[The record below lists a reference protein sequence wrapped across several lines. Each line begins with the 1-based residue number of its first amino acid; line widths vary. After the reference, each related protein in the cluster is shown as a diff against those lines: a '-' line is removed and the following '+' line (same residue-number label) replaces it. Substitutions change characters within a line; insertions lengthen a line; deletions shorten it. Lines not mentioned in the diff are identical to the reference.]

1 MKNIFS
7 KLSAKRSD
15 LSAAWD
21 SLSPTQKA
29 LCKTAVTGALLM
41 TPNLAFA
48 ATASG
53 NQFFCFIANYVKGI
67 VGGCA
72 LVVILLWAVEHFFGV
87 AKLHDVVIKVG
98 IGSAIVVGA
107 TLIVANSGL
116 IPPDCSTSLLN

>member
-1 MKNIFS
+1 MKSIFS
-7 KLSAKRSD
+7 KLSAKRTE

-21 SLSPTQKA
+21 NLSPTKKA
-29 LCKTAVTGALLM
+29 VCKATVTGALLM

-48 ATASG
+48 ASGTG

-72 LVVILLWAVEHFFGV
+72 LVVILLWAIEHFFGV

-98 IGSAIVVGA
+98 ISAAIVAGSS
-107 TLIVANSGL
+107 LIVANSGL
-116 IPPDCSTSLLN
+116 VPPDCTTSITG

>member
-7 KLSAKRSD
+7 KLSDKRTE

-21 SLSPTQKA
+21 NLSPTKKA
-29 LCKTAVTGALLM
+29 VCKATLAGALLM
-41 TPNLAFA
+41 SPNVAFA
-48 ATASG
+48 ATTG

-72 LVVILLWAVEHFFGV
+72 LVVILLWAIEHFFGV

-98 IGSAIVVGA
+98 IGAAIVAGA

-116 IPPDCSTSLLN
+116 TPPDCTTSIIN